1 MGKHWCYG
9 FSNRPDGSYTQRS
22 STNILLKGN
31 TVKENNEV
39 VSAKTKENKI
49 QEVKQAIEKV
59 AEKKTYKLGDEVKAY
74 GKNCK
79 IVEVLDVDRYHLKNL
94 QEPYDSF
101 VALVEEFE

>member
-1 MGKHWCYG
+1 M
-9 FSNRPDGSYTQRS
+9 
-22 STNILLKGN
+22 
-31 TVKENNEV
+31 KENNEV
-39 VSAKTKENKI
+39 MQGDNTARGPSASGADLSVGAVLNAKTKENKI

-59 AEKKTYKLGDEVKAY
+59 AENRTYKLGDEVKAY

-79 IVEVLDVDRYHLKNL
+79 IVEVLDVGRYHLKNL

>member
-1 MGKHWCYG
+1 M
-9 FSNRPDGSYTQRS
+9 
-22 STNILLKGN
+22 
-31 TVKENNEV
+31 
-39 VSAKTKENKI
+39 TKENKI
-49 QEVKQAIEKV
+49 QEVKQAIAKV
-59 AEKKTYKLGDEVKAY
+59 AENRTYKRGDEVKAY

>member
-1 MGKHWCYG
+1 M
-9 FSNRPDGSYTQRS
+9 
-22 STNILLKGN
+22 
-31 TVKENNEV
+31 KENNEV
-39 VSAKTKENKI
+39 MQGDNTALRALRANKSPCDVGAVLNAKTKENKI

-59 AEKKTYKLGDEVKAY
+59 AENRTYKLYDEVKAY

>member
-1 MGKHWCYG
+1 M
-9 FSNRPDGSYTQRS
+9 
-22 STNILLKGN
+22 
-31 TVKENNEV
+31 
-39 VSAKTKENKI
+39 TKENKI
-49 QEVKQAIEKV
+49 QEVKQVIAKV
-59 AEKKTYKLGDEVKAY
+59 AENRTYKLGDEVKAY

>member
-1 MGKHWCYG
+1 M
-9 FSNRPDGSYTQRS
+9 
-22 STNILLKGN
+22 
-31 TVKENNEV
+31 
-39 VSAKTKENKI
+39 TKENKI
-49 QEVKQAIEKV
+49 QEVKQVIAKV

-94 QEPYDSF
+94 ASPFDSF